1 MSIENAKDQLQ
12 NALITTFLANLS
24 FLNEYDNRLYQ
35 RVDALS
41 QALNMGMYK
50 ENYSL
55 EFLEED
61 GDFDVYDH
69 KNKTYLYNKKP
80 RKYNRTAFNKIDFT
94 SKGSFSILDPQIFQG
109 KHFSSVFDQ
118 VEYFCDFDY
127 SHKLLAN
134 DVFEYFNIF
143 NNTIGD
149 YKFKKYKYIDKFMFI
164 GTLLGR
170 HIPLILEKTDAKDF
184 FVCEQNLELFRLS
197 LFVVDYSNL
206 AREGKTVVFSIM
218 EDPHILDEQ
227 LERFLTHKPYEN
239 YSIKYFTTD
248 YNIESYFDHIL
259 TSILAH
265 KSTSFNYYMMLEN
278 IWKNIATRINK
289 YPVLQFKSTY
299 EDSFTQTPVLF
310 LAAGPSLHENINW
323 VKENKNKFIIVAI
336 GATHKTLTKHGITPD
351 IITTLDPQFNV
362 LNKKHFDDAS
372 VQQILSSF
380 VLASMNT
387 DGRILN
393 KFNHENLFL
402 FEVNKPLHST
412 NICYKGFSV
421 GEISASILLGLKF
434 KTIYCL
440 GLDFAINQETG
451 DTHTHGYSLKSYDD
465 DFKNRKHKEHS
476 NTFTFEEELIE
487 IQGNLKEKV
496 YTNRLF
502 AMSANAL
509 STNINMLKNE
519 NQTIYNLSNHGAFI
533 QGTIPNAI
541 NDLNLENFPYLDKT
555 QLKNTLG
562 SFLHAMSKKE
572 LSKEDKDD
580 LVKELHYLNELK
592 QIIIECE
599 NTPSKTFEEFNER
612 IERLLQ
618 LFFFPSVYCSFVLVV
633 FIHFFNV
640 MLQYIYY
647 CLNTQNLQKEKEK
660 LQGAEKIFLKQLNI
674 LIDKYTCYLKMI

>member
-1 MSIENAKDQLQ
+1 MSIENAQEQLQ

-41 QALNMGMYK
+41 QAINSGVFK

-55 EFLEED
+55 EFLEKD
-61 GDFDVYDH
+61 GDFDIYDH
-69 KNKTYLYNKKP
+69 KNKSYLYEKKP

-109 KHFSSVFDQ
+109 KHFNSIFDE

-127 SHKLLAN
+127 SNKLLIN
-134 DVFEYFNIF
+134 DIFEYFNVF

-170 HIPLILEKTDAKDF
+170 HIPLILEKTNAKDF

-218 EDPHILDEQ
+218 EDSHILDEQ

-239 YSIKYFTTD
+239 YNIKYFTTD
-248 YNIESYFDHIL
+248 YNIEEYFNHIL

-265 KSTSFNYYMMLEN
+265 KSTSFNYHMMLEN

-289 YPVLQFKSTY
+289 YPVLQFKSEY
-299 EDSFTQTPVLF
+299 DDSFTQTPVLF
-310 LAAGPSLHENINW
+310 LAAGPSLHENIQW
-323 VKENKNKFIIVAI
+323 VKENKDKFILVAI
-336 GATHKTLTKHGITPD
+336 GATYKTLAKHGITPD
-351 IITTLDPQFNV
+351 IVTTLDPQFTV
-362 LNKKHFDDAS
+362 LNKKHFDDANI
-372 VQQILSSF
+372 QYIHNSF
-380 VLASMNT
+380 IFASMNT
-387 DGRILN
+387 DGRILK
-393 KFNHENLFL
+393 KFNPDNLFL
-402 FEVNKPLHST
+402 FEINKPLHSS

-421 GEISASILLGLKF
+421 GEVSASILLGLKF
-434 KTIYCL
+434 KNIYYL
-440 GLDFAINQETG
+440 GLDFAINQKTG
-451 DTHTHGYSLKSYDD
+451 DTHTHGYSSKSYDD
-465 DFKNRKHKEHS
+465 DYKTRKQQEHS
-476 NTFTFEEELIE
+476 NTFTFDEELIE
-487 IQGNLKEKV
+487 IEGNLVQKV

-509 STNINMLKNE
+509 SSNITMLKLS
-519 NQTIYNLSNHGAFI
+519 NQRIYNLSPHGAFI
-533 QGTIPNAI
+533 QGTIPTSI
-541 NDLNLENFPYLDKT
+541 QTLDTVHFTSLDKT
-555 QLKNTLG
+555 TLKEKLG
-562 SFLHAMSKKE
+562 LFLHNISKTQLSQQDQEDLLKE
-572 LSKEDKDD
+572 RA
-580 LVKELHYLNELK
+580 YLEELK
-592 QIIIECE
+592 RKLSEFK
-599 NTPSKTFEEFNER
+599 NNPSTTFEEFNAR
-612 IERLLQ
+612 IEALLQ

-647 CLNTQNLQKEKEK
+647 CLNTQNLPKEKDK
-660 LQGAEKIFLKQLNI
+660 LQKAENVFLSQLDK
-674 LIDKYTCYLKMI
+674 LLDKYTSYLKQI